1 MNRKSQLIFGI
12 IIMVFGLGLM
22 SVPLVRLIPA
32 VEQSST
38 IPFLDRFA
46 SGGFEQELKAGE
58 SITVVDEETGA
69 VVDMTG
75 RVVYVGDEF
84 INENNEQYKIT
95 KVKGDQAFAKKTGVA
110 SDIVYKDEWDTAPA
124 AGLSG
129 TGNNGKA
136 QIAIYHS
143 HTDESYVPTDG
154 TESKP
159 AEGGI
164 LKVGSSLADKLKAKG
179 ITVSDD
185 KTPHE
190 PHDANAYHRSRK
202 TAVRLLK
209 DSPVALL
216 DIHRDGIP
224 DPEFYEETVEGEDVT
239 KIRMVIGRQNPKMS
253 TNLQF
258 AKDIKAYMDKHKPG
272 LIKGI
277 FIGKGNYNQDLGPR
291 AILLEV
297 GTHTNKRESAEDGA
311 ALFADAF
318 PNILNLKPAGE
329 GGGAGGI
336 TTPGETPGQ
345 SGSAWSTLGW
355 IVGIVLAAGA
365 IFLFVSTG
373 SIKGVT
379 SKLGELRKTEFANFF
394 GLKKETM
401 NDHENNKKH
410 LENNKKDKD
419 E

>member
-1 MNRKSQLIFGI
+1 MNRRSQLIFGVI
-12 IIMVFGLGLM
+12 VMVFGIGLM

-32 VEQSST
+32 VQQAST
-38 IPFLDRFA
+38 IPFLDRF
-46 SGGFEQELKAGE
+46 SSSGFEQELKAGE
-58 SITVVDEETGA
+58 YVTVVDEKTGE
-69 VVDMTG
+69 VLDMTG
-75 RVVYVGDEF
+75 RVVYAGDEF
-84 INENNEQYKIT
+84 INENNEQYRVT
-95 KVKGDQAFAKKTGVA
+95 RVRGDRAFARKTGVA
-110 SDIVYKDEWDTAPA
+110 NDIVYKEEWDTAPA
-124 AGLSG
+124 AGIG
-129 TGNNGKA
+129 GAGDNGKA
-136 QIAIYHS
+136 QIAIYHT

-164 LKVGSSLADKLKAKG
+164 LKVGSSLAERLKAKG
-179 ITVSDD
+179 ITVLDD

-209 DSPVALL
+209 DNPVALL
-216 DIHRDGIP
+216 DVHRDGVP
-224 DPEFYEETVEGEDVT
+224 DPDFYKETVEGEDVT
-239 KIRMVIGRQNPKMS
+239 KIRMVVGRQNPKMA

-258 AKDIKAYMDKHKPG
+258 AKDIKAYMDRHKPG

-291 AILLEV
+291 TILLEV
-297 GTHTNKRESAEDGA
+297 GTHTNDRQRAEEGA

-318 PNILNLKPAGE
+318 PNVLNLKPAAE

-373 SIKGVT
+373 SIKGVR

-394 GLKKETM
+394 GLRKTTGEDQGK
-401 NDHENNKKH
+401 
-410 LENNKKDKD
+410 NKKDKD